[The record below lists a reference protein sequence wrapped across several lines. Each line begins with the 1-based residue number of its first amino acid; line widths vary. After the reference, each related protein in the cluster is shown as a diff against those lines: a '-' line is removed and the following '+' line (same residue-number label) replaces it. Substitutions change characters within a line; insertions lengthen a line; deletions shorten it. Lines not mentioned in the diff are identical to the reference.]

1 MGKLKRSFV
10 AGSFVLHTVII
21 ALLVLGPVL
30 LAKREEKVQV
40 IDLIPSEIVDQILTP
55 EVSVNPPAPPQTC
68 LLYTSPSPRDRG

>member
-40 IDLIPSEIVDQILTP
+40 LDLIPSEIVDLERKKEQPGAVLIQL
-55 EVSVNPPAPPQTC
+55 SRA
-68 LLYTSPSPRDRG
+68 